1 MPNLPYSIE
10 LHDSTISGIESR
22 NGSIVIKFSRAYVHL
37 DGKGWTQEAE
47 IRIGNATMAGR
58 QIDYPAKVGDG
69 QLVTD
74 DGPYHNLLMLPLV
87 TTGPVSLEIEFFSG
101 KIVRIVG
108 TGLEATLKGPR
119 TFLEQVTDRL

>member
-1 MPNLPYSIE
+1 MPNLPHSIE
-10 LHDSTISGIESR
+10 LHDSTISGIEGR

-37 DGKGWTQEAE
+37 DGKGWAQEAE
-47 IRIGNATMAGR
+47 IRIGSATMVGR
-58 QIDYPAKVGDG
+58 QIDYPAKVGGG

-101 KIVRIVG
+101 KVVRIGG
-108 TGLEATLKGPR
+108 TGLKATLKGPR
-119 TFLEQVTDRL
+119 TLLEQVTDRF